1 MADRNDGQDK
11 GKLGGTLFIT
21 SAVFILLVVVMGVFV
36 AVTGGD
42 DDTKG
47 ADSAASKTPA
57 TPAAPATG
65 GGSVSSSAPQK
76 PTDGS
81 CTPTDTDS
89 KVPTVA
95 PKDVTWELVNSA
107 ALPRSKSAG
116 PLKFDGLTASCYA
129 HTPRGALMASVNGY
143 YRSIVALPDS
153 NPMKEMLLPGPGR
166 DKLLEGSKQI
176 TQPVP
181 AGELA
186 QLAGFQV
193 VTYTAETAV
202 VSLVNG
208 EEAGRTLKV
217 FQVTVR
223 WADGDWKVVPADDG
237 HLTSSSN
244 AITNMS
250 GYTQFRGL

>member
-1 MADRNDGQDK
+1 MADRKDGQDR
-11 GKLGGTLFIT
+11 GKLGGGLFIT
-21 SAVFILLVVVMGVFV
+21 SAVFILLVVVLGVFV
-36 AVTGGD
+36 VVTD
-42 DDTKG
+42 DDDAKG
-47 ADSAASKTPA
+47 GNSAASGASA
-57 TPAAPATG
+57 TPAPPASG
-65 GGSVSSSAPQK
+65 GGNGSSSAPQK
-76 PTDGS
+76 PADGS
-81 CTPTDTDS
+81 CAPTDTDS

-95 PKDVTWELVNSA
+95 PKDVTWEIVNSA
-107 ALPRSKSAG
+107 VLPRSKSAG
-116 PLKFDGLTASCYA
+116 PMKFDGLTASCYA
-129 HTPRGALMASVNGY
+129 HTPRGALMASINGY

-153 NPMKEMLLPGPGR
+153 KPMKEMLLPGPGR
-166 DKLLEGSKQI
+166 DKLLEGAKQI

-181 AGELA
+181 TGDLA

-208 EEAGRTLKV
+208 EAAGRTLKV

-237 HLTSSSN
+237 HLTSSINS
-244 AITNMS
+244 ISDMT